1 MTQTRP
7 GPTDTL
13 DHEPRQRPTRRPGR
27 GGSHGPSHGA
37 SHEPSHGSD
46 HGASHKPSHRNV
58 TIRLK
63 QAHGHLATIL
73 EMIESDRSCAD
84 LAQQIQAVE
93 NTIRNAKRRLIR
105 DHVEHCI
112 VEALADGGLSK
123 EHALEEFSHFA
134 RYL

>member
-7 GPTDTL
+7 GPTDTP
-13 DHEPRQRPTRRPGR
+13 DHEPRQRPTRRPGH
-27 GGSHGPSHGA
+27 GGSHG
-37 SHEPSHGSD
+37 GS